1 MHILSSILNKIIDLF
16 AATSIETVSTCIY
29 MSQLKC
35 YLNCNGGWAEKK
47 REKKKRKKCVLVSHG
62 MNFVSSCYCN
72 VPSSIDGQSYIG
84 AYH

>member
-47 REKKKRKKCVLVSHG
+47 ERKKKEKSVC
-62 MNFVSSCYCN
+62 
-72 VPSSIDGQSYIG
+72 
-84 AYH
+84 

>member
-16 AATSIETVSTCIY
+16 TATSIETVSTCIY

-47 REKKKRKKCVLVSHG
+47 EREKKKEKSVC
-62 MNFVSSCYCN
+62 
-72 VPSSIDGQSYIG
+72 
-84 AYH
+84 